1 MFEAI
6 KNWFQSAEGPS
17 AERKWDANAVTMQQ
31 PTSPSAPKMSNTITE
46 QPGASQSMDV
56 HMRGGGAGEA
66 VLVSAA
72 LNAASAAAEMMDP
85 PVPPVPLVAVVQ
97 VGEASNGRGLSL
109 IRNSAG
115 LEFATI
121 VVLAFF
127 LYFSSMYYNV
137 LAWPDL

>member
-1 MFEAI
+1 VSTI
-6 KNWFQSAEGPS
+6 SQIRVLCKTISGIG
-17 AERKWDANAVTMQQ
+17 ANF
-31 PTSPSAPKMSNTITE
+31 SS
-46 QPGASQSMDV
+46 
-56 HMRGGGAGEA
+56 HLA

-121 VVLAFF
+121 VALAFF
-127 LYFSSMYYNV
+127 LYSSSMYYNV